1 MGKTIIRGGRLLP
14 MAEAAET
21 SADIL
26 VDDGKIVAIAPNIS
40 ADAEAIDA
48 SDGIVLPGLVDT
60 HRHVWQT
67 QLRTV
72 ATDWSLFDYFVEMRS
87 GYSTF
92 YTAEDA
98 YLGNL
103 VGALEALDA
112 GVTTLVD
119 HCHII
124 NSPDHAEA
132 AARGLEESG
141 IRAIFCYGTF
151 ANAPRGAMDVP
162 SDPAWRRKTARDLRD
177 GRFSDGG
184 LVRFGFAPFE
194 AEAMPR
200 EALASEIGFARELGA
215 AAISLH
221 VAMGPYSFGRSRVVE
236 RLHTL
241 ACWGRISSSC
251 TAPVSLIGS
260 WRCSVTQARQFHPRR
275 RPSCR
280 WRCGSRSPIGR
291 SRTA

>member
-14 MAEAAET
+14 MAEAAKT

-124 NSPDHAEA
+124 NSPDHAE
-132 AARGLEESG
+132 
-141 IRAIFCYGTF
+141 
-151 ANAPRGAMDVP
+151 
-162 SDPAWRRKTARDLRD
+162 
-177 GRFSDGG
+177 
-184 LVRFGFAPFE
+184 
-194 AEAMPR
+194 
-200 EALASEIGFARELGA
+200 
-215 AAISLH
+215 
-221 VAMGPYSFGRSRVVE
+221 
-236 RLHTL
+236 
-241 ACWGRISSSC
+241 
-251 TAPVSLIGS
+251 
-260 WRCSVTQARQFHPRR
+260 
-275 RPSCR
+275 
-280 WRCGSRSPIGR
+280 
-291 SRTA
+291 